1 MACTPASPTWRSCP
15 MSKLPH
21 TPSKESLPL
30 KSVALRA
37 SAPKGLREC
46 APEPVDFRGFLAK
59 SLFVEQNL
67 TTGMGCFSTGCK
79 PHTTGRPVFS
89 TSAVFGF
96 SAPLYLYLSLLKK
109 KERKKEGL
117 SGKTLIH
124 GFEHL
129 LKKAS
134 TGFPPI
140 PPLTRGNPG
149 AVFPRSGWGL
159 MGVHAQSTHPRV
171 VLRVGIFGGAV

>member
-1 MACTPASPTWRSCP
+1 

-21 TPSKESLPL
+21 TPLKESLPP
-30 KSVALRA
+30 KMVALRA
-37 SAPKGLREC
+37 SVPKGLQGC
-46 APEPVDFRGFLAK
+46 APERVDFRGIFAK

-67 TTGMGCFSTGCK
+67 TTGWVRFSTCCK
-79 PHTTGRPVFS
+79 PRPTGLLVFS
-89 TSAVFGF
+89 TSVVFWF

-117 SGKTLIH
+117 SEKTRIH

-129 LKKAS
+129 PKKES

-140 PPLTRGNPG
+140 PPLTRGNLG
-149 AVFPRSGWGL
+149 AVFPRSRWVL